1 MASTSARRSTSLT
14 WALSILTLPSWMR
27 SWWMAGRTLS
37 ASSRGTLTRTVS
49 PLASELITRTCSQRS
64 CLADVVDR
72 VELAVALG
80 VCARARPGMRSSVV
94 AAASAVLVQK
104 PRLQSDIA
112 GYLHAGAGPVLEERY
127 EAQPK

>member
-1 MASTSARRSTSLT
+1 
-14 WALSILTLPSWMR
+14 
-27 SWWMAGRTLS
+27 MAGSTLS

-64 CLADVVDR
+64 CFADVVEG
-72 VELAVALG
+72 VELALAAG
-80 VCARARPGMRSSVV
+80 ACARPRPGMRSRMV
-94 AAASAVLVQK
+94 AAVSAVLVQK

-127 EAQPK
+127 EACLK

>member
-1 MASTSARRSTSLT
+1 
-14 WALSILTLPSWMR
+14 
-27 SWWMAGRTLS
+27 MAGSTFS

-64 CLADVVDR
+64 CLTDVVDGA
-72 VELAVALG
+72 ELGLALG
-80 VCARARPGMRSSVV
+80 ACARASPGMRSSVV
-94 AAASAVLVQK
+94 AAMSAVLVQK

-127 EAQPK
+127 EACLK

>member
-1 MASTSARRSTSLT
+1 
-14 WALSILTLPSWMR
+14 
-27 SWWMAGRTLS
+27 
-37 ASSRGTLTRTVS
+37 
-49 PLASELITRTCSQRS
+49 
-64 CLADVVDR
+64 
-72 VELAVALG
+72 
-80 VCARARPGMRSSVV
+80 MRSSVV